1 MEKENKNPLNFSYF
15 IDDSKM
21 PSPEEMKNLPKTPE
35 LDKEVEKDVEM
46 VFNLLEWISKGFS
59 DDQIEKYIEEYEKE
73 RLKEKLRNNQK
84 IDWNSYDT
92 SRFNRMLKRLRAEEM
107 RKKEIM
113 NLGVDNPF
121 DCEEKPAM
129 SDEEIDIY
137 IEKYER
143 DRLKEKLKNKSLMEW
158 VVNGTIDFDKLFNE
172 VRDMSEEE
180 KNNYVEEIASYIQ
193 EYEKEA

>member
-1 MEKENKNPLNFSYF
+1 MEKDNKNPLNFSYF

-46 VFNLLEWISKGFS
+46 IFNLLEWISKGFS

-113 NLGVDNPF
+113 NQDVDNSF
-121 DCEEKPAM
+121 DCEEKTAM

-143 DRLKEKLKNKSLMEW
+143 NRLKEKLKNKSLMNW
-158 VVNGTIDFDKLFNE
+158 VDNGTIDFDKLFIE
-172 VRDMSEEE
+172 VKDMSEEE
-180 KNNYVEEIASYIQ
+180 KNNYIEEIASVIK
-193 EYEKEA
+193 EYEIEV